1 MDAWVEL
8 GGTSGI
14 NLRMFKITW
23 LMIFSFYIF
32 HVWRHVSG
40 VYQPR
45 LPMPRGS
52 HWPCHWRQQQ
62 WMAGC
67 QCRSCHKALQART
80 SWIFMAVQRL
90 ILAYRAPSFG
100 TSGAGDYIVLVSVGF
115 CMLLC
120 FFSNF
125 SKMKSSIPAWC
136 WLRMVSASAVPGW
149 WWTLPFG
156 DNYLN
161 CLRTGKS
168 PCLET
173 VSHWTRCTIYT
184 IAMLNYYKSISLI
197 QKLDTRDAVPHQSP
211 GFINSSHSQVTADSP
226 NARTRSGLTLWR
238 LRAWLWSPEATVESL
253 SMALTRGSV
262 WFCEP
267 NMWIPVPYTSCCWHH
282 SWNKRWHIFHR
293 WI

>member
-1 MDAWVEL
+1 
-8 GGTSGI
+8 
-14 NLRMFKITW
+14 
-23 LMIFSFYIF
+23 
-32 HVWRHVSG
+32 
-40 VYQPR
+40 
-45 LPMPRGS
+45 
-52 HWPCHWRQQQ
+52 
-62 WMAGC
+62 
-67 QCRSCHKALQART
+67 
-80 SWIFMAVQRL
+80 
-90 ILAYRAPSFG
+90 
-100 TSGAGDYIVLVSVGF
+100 
-115 CMLLC
+115 
-120 FFSNF
+120 
-125 SKMKSSIPAWC
+125 MKSSIPAWC

-161 CLRTGKS
+161 SLRTGKS

>member
-120 FFSNF
+120 FFPTSPRWNPPSLPDVGF
-125 SKMKSSIPAWC
+125 
-136 WLRMVSASAVPGW
+136 GW
-149 WWTLPFG
+149 FRHQRFLVDDEHYPLVITTSTVCG
-156 DNYLN
+156 
-161 CLRTGKS
+161 
-168 PCLET
+168 LEN
-173 VSHWTRCTIYT
+173 H
-184 IAMLNYYKSISLI
+184 
-197 QKLDTRDAVPHQSP
+197 H
-211 GFINSSHSQVTADSP
+211 
-226 NARTRSGLTLWR
+226 
-238 LRAWLWSPEATVESL
+238 
-253 SMALTRGSV
+253 V
-262 WFCEP
+262 W
-267 NMWIPVPYTSCCWHH
+267 
-282 SWNKRWHIFHR
+282 KR
-293 WI
+293 